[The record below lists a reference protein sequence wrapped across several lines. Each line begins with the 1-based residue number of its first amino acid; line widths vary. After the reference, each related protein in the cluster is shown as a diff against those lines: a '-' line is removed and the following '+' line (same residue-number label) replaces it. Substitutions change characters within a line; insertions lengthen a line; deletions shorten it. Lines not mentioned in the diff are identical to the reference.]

1 MCLCVVLEEQQ
12 VMLLAETLYRLG
24 HGTSA
29 VQMDCHYRLGAGCK
43 NLMEQTV
50 VYLQSL
56 PSRFYENGLQPAFGD
71 GKNGGDI
78 SVGRY
83 NDLVALMQSAQFHFA
98 SEHQLQSIQSVSA
111 RYAVLCADVLG
122 VSLSKL
128 LVGFALQIPSAL
140 HHLMDGIEDI
150 LL

>member
-1 MCLCVVLEEQQ
+1 MRLCVVLEEQQ
-12 VMLLAETLYRLG
+12 VMLLTETLYRLG

-29 VQMDCHYRLGAGCK
+29 VQMDCHYRLGARCK

-50 VYLQSL
+50 VDLQSL
-56 PSRFYENGLQPAFGD
+56 PSRFYEYGFQPAFCD

-78 SVGRY
+78 GVGWY
-83 NDLVALMQSAQFHFA
+83 DDLVALMQSAQFHFA
-98 SEHQLQSIQSVSA
+98 SEHQFQSIQSVSA
-111 RYAVLCADVLG
+111 RYAVLRADVLG

-140 HHLMDGIEDI
+140 HHLMDGIKDV